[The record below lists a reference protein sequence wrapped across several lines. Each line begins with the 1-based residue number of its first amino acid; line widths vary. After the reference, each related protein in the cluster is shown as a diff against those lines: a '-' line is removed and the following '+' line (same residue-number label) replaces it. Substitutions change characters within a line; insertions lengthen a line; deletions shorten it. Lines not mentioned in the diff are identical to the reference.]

1 MTPFQKMR
9 QDLGLEDPA
18 RSTRT
23 ASAYRLQR
31 YLTQK
36 RIPIN
41 AGLNIL
47 QRNGV
52 ISDNCVEVYDVAPSD
67 QIKAVDWLE
76 VNVWRD
82 MKGNIKTSAD
92 YE

>member
-1 MTPFQKMR
+1 MTPFEKMR

-18 RSTRT
+18 RLTRN

-41 AGLNIL
+41 TGLNIL

-52 ISDNCVEVYDVAPSD
+52 ISDNCVEVYDVDPSD

-82 MKGNIKTSAD
+82 KHNRIKVKT
-92 YE
+92 EV

>member
-1 MTPFQKMR
+1 MTPFEKMR
-9 QDLGLEDPA
+9 QDFGLEDPA
-18 RSTRT
+18 RSTRN

-31 YLTQK
+31 YLTDK

-41 AGLNIL
+41 TGLNIL

-76 VNVWRD
+76 GNVWRD
-82 MKGNIKTSAD
+82 KHNRIKVKT
-92 YE
+92 EV

>member
-1 MTPFQKMR
+1 MTPFEKMR

-18 RSTRT
+18 RSTRN

-31 YLTQK
+31 YLTDK

-41 AGLNIL
+41 TGLNIL

-52 ISDNCVEVYDVAPSD
+52 ISDNCVEVYDVDPTD

-82 MKGNIKTSAD
+82 KHNRIKVKT
-92 YE
+92 EV

>member
-1 MTPFQKMR
+1 MTPFEKMR

-18 RSTRT
+18 RSTRN

-31 YLTQK
+31 YLADK

-41 AGLNIL
+41 TGLNIL

-52 ISDNCVEVYDVAPSD
+52 ISDNCVEVYDVDPTD

-82 MKGNIKTSAD
+82 KHNRIKVNTEA
-92 YE
+92 